1 MACTITLA
9 DIAYD
14 CANLGIGGITR
25 ISLANR
31 DTLETARNA
40 SSPTIVLDEDDRDV
54 TTAGVLSG
62 AADLS
67 FNLKDGF
74 SAFNEVKTI
83 TADGISTTVPTITVE
98 FPKMSADNV
107 TKLNDIA
114 QPGAELVALIETAA
128 GTYHL
133 VGADYGLYA
142 ATVDMS
148 SGAGR
153 GEKNRIQLT
162 LTGEENGLAYSIA
175 SVTDFETMIG

>member
-1 MACTITLA
+1 MACSITLA
-9 DIAYD
+9 DIDYNCTD
-14 CANLGIGGITR
+14 LGIGGITR

-31 DTLETARNA
+31 ETLEAARNA
-40 SSPTIVLDEDDRDV
+40 ATPTITLDEAARTV
-54 TTAGVLSG
+54 TLAGQISG
-62 AADLS
+62 AGDLS

-83 TADGISTTVPTITVE
+83 NADGTSTTVPTITVE
-98 FPKMSADNV
+98 FPKMSAEHV
-107 TKLNDIA
+107 TKLENVA
-114 QPGAELVALIETAA
+114 TPGAELVALIETAA

-142 ATVDMS
+142 STVDMS
-148 SGAGR
+148 SGAAR

-175 SVTDFETMIG
+175 DVADFETMIG